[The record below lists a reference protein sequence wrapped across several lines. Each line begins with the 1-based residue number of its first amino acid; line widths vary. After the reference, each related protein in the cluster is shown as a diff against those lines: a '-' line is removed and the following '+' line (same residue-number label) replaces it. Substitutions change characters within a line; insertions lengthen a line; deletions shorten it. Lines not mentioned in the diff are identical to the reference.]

1 MRCVIVPTHCNVSPS
16 LTLFRYSTK
25 LRALSDAQIEDFGAK
40 VAVERPVES
49 QPAVDVVRLP
59 SVSYDS
65 PRLSL
70 SDGNDVDR
78 LGLGDFL
85 KEFEA
90 RGADSVAREKF
101 AMEQEESAETREM
114 TSEE

>member
-1 MRCVIVPTHCNVSPS
+1 MPS

-65 PRLSL
+65 PRLSMG
-70 SDGNDVDR
+70 SDDVDR

-90 RGADSVAREKF
+90 RGADAVAKEKF

>member
-1 MRCVIVPTHCNVSPS
+1 MSS
-16 LTLFRYSTK
+16 LTFFRYSTK

-40 VAVERPVES
+40 VAVERPAESKLAVEAA
-49 QPAVDVVRLP
+49 PEP
-59 SVSYDS
+59 SVSYSS
-65 PRLSL
+65 PRLSFDP
-70 SDGNDVDR
+70 SDGVDVDR

-90 RGADSVAREKF
+90 REVDTVAKEKSS
-101 AMEQEESAETREM
+101 MEHEESAETREM